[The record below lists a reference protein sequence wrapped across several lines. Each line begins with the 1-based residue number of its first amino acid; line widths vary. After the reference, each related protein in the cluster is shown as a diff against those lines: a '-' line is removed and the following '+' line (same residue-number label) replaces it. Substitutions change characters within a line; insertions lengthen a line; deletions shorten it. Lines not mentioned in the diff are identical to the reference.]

1 MKEKKKLKY
10 KILYKGMLEDI
21 YYPEKFYEE
30 YIVEAD
36 TFIDALKEY
45 RKLHDAPWWF
55 NDYERIKSIELLEE

>member
-21 YYPEKFYEE
+21 NYPEKFYEE

-36 TFIDALKEY
+36 TFVDALIEY
-45 RKLHDAPWWF
+45 RKLHDAP
-55 NDYERIKSIELLEE
+55 